1 MAITN
6 NKELNNKVANLNL
19 RLSTLKDEISAL
31 RNELNRFKA
40 DVSSDVKVLSTVISE
55 KRK

>member
-1 MAITN
+1 MATTN